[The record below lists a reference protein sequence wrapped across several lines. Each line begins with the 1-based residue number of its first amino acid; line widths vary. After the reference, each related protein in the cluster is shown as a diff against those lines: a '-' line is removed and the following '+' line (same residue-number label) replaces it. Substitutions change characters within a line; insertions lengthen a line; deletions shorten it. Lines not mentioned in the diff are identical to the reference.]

1 MGRKDRKR
9 TSSMDEDKENDRLYR
24 KIRRLE
30 EKLHRRKDDQRK
42 SSGSRSRS
50 RHRHSSRHSLD
61 REIPRVFGRSRS
73 SSRYTSRQ
81 SSVSRSTKSSQSSCI
96 CEIPV
101 SRTEKDSE
109 IKESSAV
116 ETAEVPEHEVELQ
129 EEILNVFGTRLE
141 ADKKTAAAVHKDV
154 ALRWS
159 EVLKKGLPE
168 EEVKALLVQEGV
180 IKRDHRIVEK
190 QERIAACL
198 AALGKAISISLKLD
212 SSQKLEL
219 LEKLS
224 DMGRLLASVH
234 REDSLV
240 RKGLILASLNSS
252 LKNTLSDTSVD
263 EWLFGTDLEEKIKTA
278 KNLERTSKDLRPVRK
293 LPQQSNAQKK
303 TKNWKG
309 PPRQPTFNKYL
320 TTSNGRHHA
329 ASNKTE
335 TKKSA
340 YRKGSSHQYR
350 GRR

>member
-1 MGRKDRKR
+1 M
-9 TSSMDEDKENDRLYR
+9 
-24 KIRRLE
+24 
-30 EKLHRRKDDQRK
+30 
-42 SSGSRSRS
+42 
-50 RHRHSSRHSLD
+50 
-61 REIPRVFGRSRS
+61 
-73 SSRYTSRQ
+73 
-81 SSVSRSTKSSQSSCI
+81 
-96 CEIPV
+96 
-101 SRTEKDSE
+101 DSE

-141 ADKKTAAAVHKDV
+141 ADKKTAAAVHKDL

-168 EEVKALLVQEGV
+168 EEVNALLRKYPPPENCFFIGVPKLNAEIMVSVQEGV

-234 REDSLV
+234 QEDSLA

-320 TTSNGRHHA
+320 TTSSGRHHA